1 MRKSW
6 LKLST
11 LIILIILS
19 CVNVYKENEYSK
31 TNSIFPSINSEQRKV
46 YYELYY
52 NKLSGEITND
62 RIQLIQDM
70 YFPLA
75 EECSDMQYSTDYD
88 KNKLTGYV
96 FGDYYLFKK
105 YIIPQVEYAY
115 MYPQTSN
122 VISKKAS
129 ENIDFYNNFE
139 SKYEIRKNKIINNTY
154 KDRFIPEYRL
164 TEWVSIYFSYDFS
177 SLLIIL
183 MLILGCCS
191 VFSSETEKGMDITI
205 NSINKRNKT
214 INAKIISTLIYC
226 LVLLIFFTAFD
237 LIYIAARYGIDGVF
251 CPIYS
256 VSMFQFCPFIFSV
269 FIVILICLLCK
280 LLVFFIIGL
289 MCLLISILSKN
300 TIMSTD
306 LSFLASI
313 GLITLNDKS
322 SNIFNPIGLLSTRN
336 YISQLECSNIFDIPV
351 LSLFINLLFGAIL
364 IIILLLLNKKLAF
377 RRQAC

>member
-1 MRKSW
+1 MKLLYFEMRKSW

-31 TNSIFPSINSEQRKV
+31 TNSIFPNTNSEQRKV

-139 SKYEIRKNKIINNTY
+139 NKYEIRKNKIIYNTY

-226 LVLLIFFTAFD
+226 LVLLIFS
-237 LIYIAARYGIDGVF
+237 L
-251 CPIYS
+251 
-256 VSMFQFCPFIFSV
+256 
-269 FIVILICLLCK
+269 
-280 LLVFFIIGL
+280 
-289 MCLLISILSKN
+289 LLIL
-300 TIMSTD
+300 
-306 LSFLASI
+306 
-313 GLITLNDKS
+313 
-322 SNIFNPIGLLSTRN
+322 
-336 YISQLECSNIFDIPV
+336 YI
-351 LSLFINLLFGAIL
+351 
-364 IIILLLLNKKLAF
+364 
-377 RRQAC
+377 